1 LTSKSKKSQPMGPS
15 KALTARCVF
24 AYFHLRFSYV
34 EIRNL
39 FAIDYLK
46 DHPDTTSADFKKVF
60 DSIDEATRKVF
71 VEFIISIV
79 TN

>member
-1 LTSKSKKSQPMGPS
+1 MEPS

-24 AYFHLRFSYV
+24 TYFCIPFSYYD

-46 DHPDTTSADFKKVF
+46 DHPDTTSSEFKKVF
-60 DSIDEATRKVF
+60 DRIDEITRKVCRPSCN
-71 VEFIISIV
+71 VLTV
-79 TN
+79 